1 MNAISNA
8 YLRLALIPGL
18 GPRSAETLLAHVDHP
33 QEIFKL
39 TMAQLTSVDGIGKE
53 RARRICDP
61 HGEQEVNKEIARC
74 TQHNIRII
82 TRDEPDYPSA
92 LLNLSD
98 PPLAL
103 WVRGEIERRDQLAVS
118 IVGPRRPSVY
128 GHRQAQ
134 ILASGLARTG
144 ACIISGL
151 ARGVD
156 TVAHQAA
163 VECKGRTLA
172 VLGSGFGNLYPSEN
186 ADLAQQIAEHH
197 GAVISEFP
205 YDTKPHAGNFPRRNR
220 IVAAL
225 SLATLVIEAG
235 QRSGSLITARLAG
248 EMGKE
253 VLVLPGQVDRPES
266 KGSNQLLR
274 DGATCI
280 TCLDDII
287 QEIPPLQTVHD
298 SSSPEEQAAHPRIKA
313 LNKRERD
320 IYTLLSSQPRS
331 IDDLVAVSNLP
342 VSAIST
348 LLMSLELRRLAKKTP
363 GGYVLNT

>member
-1 MNAISNA
+1 MTPLATA
-8 YLRLALIPGL
+8 FLRLALIPGL
-18 GPRSAETLLAHVDHP
+18 GPRSAESLLEQVEQAQD
-33 QEIFKL
+33 IFQL
-39 TMAQLTSVDGIGKE
+39 SMSQLTRIDGIGKE

-61 HGEQEVNKEIARC
+61 HGEQEVAAEIARC
-74 TQHNIRII
+74 NSQHIKII
-82 TRDEPDYPSA
+82 TRADDDYPKA

-103 WVRGEIERRDQLAVS
+103 WVKGTIERRDQLAMSV
-118 IVGPRRPSVY
+118 VGPRRPSAY

-134 ILASGLARTG
+134 LLSTGLARMG
-144 ACIISGL
+144 ATLISGL

-156 TVAHQAA
+156 TIAHQSA
-163 VECKGRTLA
+163 VQAKGRTIA
-172 VLGSGFGNLYPSEN
+172 VLGSGFGHLYPSEN
-186 ADLAQQIAEHH
+186 AELADNIIADH

-225 SLATLVIEAG
+225 GLATLVIEAG

-248 EMGKE
+248 ELGKD
-253 VLVLPGQVDRPES
+253 VLVLPGPVDRPES
-266 KGSNQLLR
+266 KGSNQLIR
-274 DGATCI
+274 DGASLI

-287 QEIPPLQTVHD
+287 QEVAPLQTMHAG
-298 SSSPEEQAAHPRIKA
+298 SSAEEQAQHPRVQS

-320 IYTLLSSQPRS
+320 VYTLLSSQPRS
-331 IDDLVAVSNLP
+331 IDDLVAIANLP

-348 LLMSLELRRLAKKTP
+348 TLMSLELRRLAKKTP
-363 GGYVLNT
+363 GGYVVNA